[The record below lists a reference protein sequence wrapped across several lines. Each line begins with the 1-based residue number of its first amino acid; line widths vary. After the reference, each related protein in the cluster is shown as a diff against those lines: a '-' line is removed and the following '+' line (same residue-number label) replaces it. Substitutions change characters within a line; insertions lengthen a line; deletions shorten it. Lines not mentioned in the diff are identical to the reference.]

1 MRMIRIALAAALALA
16 VADHV
21 AAQIGKSPIR
31 IVIPYP
37 AGGVGDTAARMIAN
51 SMRTRLNRTVIVEN
65 KPGAAG
71 RLGIQSVKD
80 APADG
85 SVLLFTPIAPM
96 ALFPHVYDNLAY
108 DPVRDFQ
115 PISQVGTFDLGV
127 AVGANVP
134 AKNLKELVDWLKTH
148 PDQAAYGTP
157 AAGSLPHFFA
167 VLFARHAG
175 MDLRHVAY
183 KGNPQA
189 ITDLIGGHLPMH
201 FTSTQDLV
209 EAAQGRAY
217 PCPCDIGPGAIDG
230 AARGADVYGKRL
242 RHPRRGLVWHLC
254 PGQNARRGRCAIEPG
269 CRRSCAHGRIQQAAD
284 AARRPDHRHVGRG
297 IFKDSEVRFRTV
309 GAGGQGFRLQAG
321 VVRQPHAKQFAGLLI
336 DAHRCAGWAKER

>member
-1 MRMIRIALAAALALA
+1 MRTMRIALAAILALA
-16 VADHV
+16 AADRV
-21 AAQIGKSPIR
+21 AAQIGESPIR

-37 AGGVGDTAARMIAN
+37 AGGVGDTAARMIAD
-51 SMRTRLNRTVIVEN
+51 SMRTRLSRSVIVEN

-71 RLGIQSVKD
+71 RLGIQSVKA

-108 DPVRDFQ
+108 DPARDFQ
-115 PISQVGTFDLGV
+115 PITQIGTFDLAV
-127 AVGANVP
+127 AVGAHVP
-134 AKNLKELVDWLKTH
+134 AKDLNDLVKWLKAN
-148 PDQAAYGTP
+148 PAQAAYGTP

-175 MDLRHVAY
+175 IDLRHVAY

-209 EAAQGRAY
+209 EAHKAGRIRVLATSGRERSTALPEVPTFTESGYGIRGEGWYGIYAPAKTPAEVVAQLNRAVVEAVRT
-217 PCPCDIGPGAIDG
+217 DEF
-230 AARGADVYGKRL
+230 GKRL
-242 RHPRRGLVWHLC
+242 TPLGVRTTGTSP
-254 PGQNARRGRCAIEPG
+254 EEF
-269 CRRSCAHGRIQQAAD
+269 SRIQ
-284 AARRPDHRHVGRG
+284 
-297 IFKDSEVRFRTV
+297 KSDSELWGPVV
-309 GAGGQGFRLQAG
+309 KASGFK
-321 VVRQPHAKQFAGLLI
+321 P
-336 DAHRCAGWAKER
+336 E

>member
-1 MRMIRIALAAALALA
+1 
-16 VADHV
+16 
-21 AAQIGKSPIR
+21 
-31 IVIPYP
+31 
-37 AGGVGDTAARMIAN
+37 
-51 SMRTRLNRTVIVEN
+51 MRTRLNRTVIVEN

-85 SVLLFTPIAPM
+85 TVLLFTPIAPM

-167 VLFARHAG
+167 VLFARDAG
-175 MDLRHVAY
+175 LDLRHVAY

-189 ITDLIGGHLPMH
+189 ITDLIGGHLPML

-209 EAAQGRAY
+209 EAHKAGRIRVLATSGRERSTALPEVPTFTESGY
-217 PCPCDIGPGAIDG
+217 GIRGEGWYGIYAPAKTP
-230 AARGADVYGKRL
+230 ARG
-242 RHPRRGLVWHLC
+242 RR
-254 PGQNARRGRCAIEPG
+254 AIEPG
-269 CRRSCAHGRIQQAAD
+269 CGRSCAHARIQQAAD
-284 AARRPDHRHVGRG
+284 AARRPADRHVGGR
-297 IFKDSEVRFRTV
+297 ICKDSEIRLRIV
-309 GAGGQGFRLQAG
+309 GASGQGLRLQAG
-321 VVRQPHAKQFAGLLI
+321 VG
-336 DAHRCAGWAKER
+336 ERTALPPRR

>member
-1 MRMIRIALAAALALA
+1 MRMIRIALAATLGLITIDPGS
-16 VADHV
+16 V
-21 AAQIGKSPIR
+21 QSSESTIR
-31 IVIPYP
+31 IVTSYP
-37 AGGVGDTAARMIAN
+37 AGGVGDMAARMIAD

-96 ALFPHVYDNLAY
+96 VLFPHVYDNLPY
-108 DPVRDFQ
+108 DPGRDFQ

-134 AKNLKELVDWLKTH
+134 AKNLKELVDWLKSH
-148 PDQAAYGTP
+148 PDQAVYGTP

-167 VLFARHAG
+167 VLFARQANL
-175 MDLRHVAY
+175 DLRHVAY

-189 ITDLIGGHLPMH
+189 ITDLIGGHLPLF

-209 EAAQGRAY
+209 EAHKAGRIRVLATSGRERSTALPEVPTFTESGNAIRGEGWYGIYAPAKTPAEVVAQLNRAVVEAVRT
-217 PCPCDIGPGAIDG
+217 DEFS
-230 AARGADVYGKRL
+230 KRL
-242 RHPRRGLVWHLC
+242 TPLGVQ
-254 PGQNARRGRCAIEPG
+254 PTGTSPEEFA
-269 CRRSCAHGRIQQAAD
+269 RIQ
-284 AARRPDHRHVGRG
+284 
-297 IFKDSEVRFRTV
+297 KSDSELW
-309 GAGGQGFRLQAG
+309 GAVVKASGFK
-321 VVRQPHAKQFAGLLI
+321 P
-336 DAHRCAGWAKER
+336 E

>member
-1 MRMIRIALAAALALA
+1 MRTIRIALAAALALA

-21 AAQIGKSPIR
+21 AAQIGESPIR
-31 IVIPYP
+31 IVSPYP
-37 AGGVGDTAARMIAN
+37 AGGVGDTAARMIAD

-85 SVLLFTPIAPM
+85 SVLLFTPMAPM

-108 DPVRDFQ
+108 DPARDFQ
-115 PISQVGTFDLGV
+115 PISQIGTFDLGV

-134 AKNLKELVDWLKTH
+134 AKNLQELVDWLKSH
-148 PDQAAYGTP
+148 PDQAVYGTP

-167 VLFARHAG
+167 VLFARHTG
-175 MDLRHVAY
+175 IDLRHVAY
-183 KGNPQA
+183 KGNAQA

-209 EAAQGRAY
+209 EAHKAGRIRVLATSGRARSSALPEVPTFTESGY
-217 PCPCDIGPGAIDG
+217 AI
-230 AARGADVYGKRL
+230 RGEGWYGIYAPAKAPAEVVAQLNRAVVEAVRLDEFSKRL
-242 RHPRRGLVWHLC
+242 TPLGVQTT
-254 PGQNARRGRCAIEPG
+254 GTSAEEF
-269 CRRSCAHGRIQQAAD
+269 SRIQ
-284 AARRPDHRHVGRG
+284 
-297 IFKDSEVRFRTV
+297 KSDSELWGPVV
-309 GAGGQGFRLQAG
+309 KASGFK
-321 VVRQPHAKQFAGLLI
+321 P
-336 DAHRCAGWAKER
+336 E

>member
-1 MRMIRIALAAALALA
+1 MRIIRIAFAAALGLMMSSPG
-16 VADHV
+16 H
-21 AAQIGKSPIR
+21 AQTGEATIR

-37 AGGVGDTAARMIAN
+37 AGGVGDTAARMIAD
-51 SMRTRLNRTVIVEN
+51 SMRARLNRTVIVEN

-85 SVLLFTPIAPM
+85 TVLLFTPIAPM
-96 ALFPHVYDNLAY
+96 VVFPHVYDNLAY
-108 DPVRDFQ
+108 DPVRDFR
-115 PISQVGTFDLGV
+115 PISQIGTFDLGV

-134 AKNLKELVDWLKTH
+134 AKNLKELVDWLKAH

-167 VLFARHAG
+167 VLFSRHAG
-175 MDLRHVAY
+175 IDLRHVAY

-209 EAAQGRAY
+209 ESHKAGRVRVLATSGRERSTAL
-217 PCPCDIGPGAIDG
+217 PEVPTFTESGSAI
-230 AARGADVYGKRL
+230 RGEGWYGIYAPAKTPAEVVVQLNRAVVEAVHADEFSKRL
-242 RHPRRGLVWHLC
+242 TPLGVQ
-254 PGQNARRGRCAIEPG
+254 PTGTSPEEF
-269 CRRSCAHGRIQQAAD
+269 SRIQ
-284 AARRPDHRHVGRG
+284 
-297 IFKDSEVRFRTV
+297 KSDSELWEPVV
-309 GAGGQGFRLQAG
+309 KASGFK
-321 VVRQPHAKQFAGLLI
+321 P
-336 DAHRCAGWAKER
+336 E

>member
-1 MRMIRIALAAALALA
+1 MRTIQIALAAILALA
-16 VADHV
+16 VAGHA
-21 AAQIGKSPIR
+21 AAQIGESPIR

-37 AGGVGDTAARMIAN
+37 AGGVGDTAARMIAD
-51 SMRTRLNRTVIVEN
+51 SMRTRLNRAVIIEN

-96 ALFPHVYDNLAY
+96 VVFPHVYDNLAY
-108 DPVRDFQ
+108 DPARDFQ
-115 PISQVGTFDLGV
+115 PISQIGTFDLGV

-134 AKNLKELVDWLKTH
+134 AKNLKELVDWLKAH

-175 MDLRHVAY
+175 IDLRHVAY

-209 EAAQGRAY
+209 ESHKAGRLRVLATSGRERSTALPEVPTFTESGY
-217 PCPCDIGPGAIDG
+217 AIRG
-230 AARGADVYGKRL
+230 EGWYGIYAPARTPAEIVVQLNRAVVEAVRADEFNKRL
-242 RHPRRGLVWHLC
+242 TPLGVQ
-254 PGQNARRGRCAIEPG
+254 PTGTSPEEF
-269 CRRSCAHGRIQQAAD
+269 SRIQ
-284 AARRPDHRHVGRG
+284 
-297 IFKDSEVRFRTV
+297 KSDSELWGPVV
-309 GAGGQGFRLQAG
+309 KASGFK
-321 VVRQPHAKQFAGLLI
+321 P
-336 DAHRCAGWAKER
+336 E